1 MQKILLSIPDIHC
14 KSCEKLIHA
23 SLDNESWIQSVYV
36 FLDKKETE
44 VTYDEKKNNKNNIIK
59 LVSEWTGYVTTEKPS
74 QTNKVSED
82 IHRWHQ
88 MTSWMDGS
96 LKTEMPGEQATD
108 TNSKMISID
117 IDGMHCS
124 SCALLIE
131 KSLKKMPGVLQA
143 SVNFASEQAMVKID
157 PMTASKSELLK
168 AVENAWYTGAI
179 IDENHTSNE
188 MEKRIKET
196 KHWSRKFLRSAILSI
211 PMVAFMFY
219 DFFPGLLPWEKIIM
233 PRTAIISLILTV
245 PILCIIGADF
255 FKWARSALKMKT
267 FNMFSLISIGT
278 GVAFLYS
285 LYNLLLFFYQT
296 GSISG
301 VNGMKI
307 PNIYF
312 EVAGL
317 LIMFVSLGKFLE
329 AKAKWSTSQTIAKL
343 MGLAPKTAKVKRG
356 NTIIDLPIEQVKKWD
371 IIIVKPGEKV
381 PIDGIVVSWHSS
393 IDESMLTGESIPV
406 EKMVGAK
413 VFGWTINKLWSFEME
428 TTKVGNETALAQII
442 RLIQE
447 AQWSKA
453 PIQWFADKI
462 SAIFVP
468 TVIIIALLVF
478 LVWFFV
484 VGAGLTASLL
494 YFSAVIVIACPCALG
509 LATPT
514 ALMVGTGKWA
524 QHGILI
530 KWWEPLEK
538 LCKVDTIIFDKT
550 GTITEGKPEVT
561 NIIGINGY
569 DEQQLIQIAIGLEA
583 KSEHPLAE
591 AIVNYGKTHMLPMIG
606 NIENFEAI
614 PWKGV
619 QWEIH
624 GQIYLLGTKALL
636 AERHIGIENLY
647 QIEQLESEGKTVMLL
662 STDKE
667 MIGIVAVADTVKA
680 SSADAVA
687 RLKKAGLL
695 VYMITGDNQRTA
707 EAIARQVGI
716 DHVLAQ
722 VLPQH
727 KAAKVKE
734 LQNQWYIVAMVGD
747 GINDSPALT
756 QADVGIAMGSGA
768 DVAMESWSVVIMRN
782 NLNDVLT
789 AIKLSKAT
797 VNKIKQNMF
806 FALFYNTLW
815 IPIAAWLLATW
826 GLTLKPE
833 FAGLAMAMSSVSVVL
848 NSLLLRFF
856 HPKRRNWISL
866 FAPLIMTVIFISFFW
881 NFAQIG
887 NGQNSVFSAN
897 INNPWIKTDIN
908 QFIIHTPN
916 KIWFTPTGIPK
927 LFLGTDTITDEF
939 PIIEGT
945 GAMGSDWAEMI
956 LGYTEAQM
964 MKRERLISK
973 VGDSLSDFFGLWTV
987 KIVGILW
994 PTNTLLDESHIMNT
1008 RWFKYLAVNNN
1019 TVTMV
1024 ETPFD
1029 GEDMFYSYDQDNIP
1043 VQFKNIINPK
1053 KLTYNIDGK
1062 EYIAIY
1068 LWYDAA
1074 IEMRDGKEFSKVFDT
1089 IEENGKNYIIAWLPK
1104 KTYTLLD
1111 MMHFVPKGK

>member
-1 MQKILLSIPDIHC
+1 MTKIFLSIPEIHC
-14 KSCEKLIHA
+14 MSCEKLIRA
-23 SLDNESWIQSVYV
+23 SIDKEPWIKSVNVLVEKKEAEVDY
-36 FLDKKETE
+36 DKKLIE
-44 VTYDEKKNNKNNIIK
+44 KNNIIQIIH
-59 LVSEWTGYVTTEKPS
+59 EWTGYIVTEKWEHTPIES
-74 QTNKVSED
+74 VKQTNNEED
-82 IHRWHQ
+82 QETPTTKENNI
-88 MTSWMDGS
+88 
-96 LKTEMPGEQATD
+96 
-108 TNSKMISID
+108 NNKMISID

-131 KSLKKMPGVLQA
+131 KSLKKTPGVMQA
-143 SVNFASEQAMVKID
+143 SVNFSSEQAMIKID
-157 PMTASKSELLK
+157 PMMASKSELLK
-168 AVENAWYTGAI
+168 AVENAWYIWAI

-188 MEKRIKET
+188 MEKRVKET
-196 KHWSRKFLRSAILSI
+196 KHWSKKFIRSAILST

-219 DFFPGLLPWEKIIM
+219 DFFPGLLPREKIIM
-233 PRTAIISLILTV
+233 PRTAIISLILTT
-245 PILCIIGADF
+245 PILFIIGADF
-255 FKWARSALKMKT
+255 FKGTRSALKMKT
-267 FNMFSLISIGT
+267 FNMYSLICIWT
-278 GVAFLYS
+278 GVAFFYS
-285 LYNLLLFFYQT
+285 VYNFFLFAYQT
-296 GSISG
+296 WSFIGL
-301 VNGMKI
+301 NAEKI

-317 LIMFVSLGKFLE
+317 LIMFVALGKLLE

-356 NTIIDLPIEQVKKWD
+356 TMVVDIPIEQVKKWD
-371 IIIVKPGEKV
+371 IIIVRPGEKV
-381 PIDGIVVSWHSS
+381 PIDGILVAGHSS

-406 EKMVGAK
+406 EKMIGAK
-413 VFGWTINKLWSFEME
+413 VFGWTINKLGSFEME
-428 TTKVGNETALAQII
+428 TTKIGNETALAQII

-478 LVWFFV
+478 LVWFFGV
-484 VGAGLTASLL
+484 WAGLTSSLL

-524 QHGILI
+524 QNGILI
-530 KWWEPLEK
+530 KGGEPLEK
-538 LCKVDTIIFDKT
+538 LCKVNTIIFDKT

-561 NIIGINGY
+561 NIVGINGY
-569 DEQQLIQIAIGLEA
+569 NEQQLIQIAIALEA

-591 AIVNYGKTHMLPMIG
+591 AIVKYGKTNMLPMIG
-606 NIENFEAI
+606 NVEWFEAI
-614 PWKGV
+614 SGKGV
-619 QWEIH
+619 QWKIH
-624 GQIYLLGTKALL
+624 DQIYLLGTKALL
-636 AERHIGIENLY
+636 VEKHIGIENLH

-662 STDKE
+662 ATDKE
-667 MIGIVAVADTVKA
+667 MFGIVAVADTVKA
-680 SSADAVA
+680 SSAEAVA
-687 RLKKAGLL
+687 KLKKEWLV

-722 VLPQH
+722 VLPQD

-734 LQNQWYIVAMVGD
+734 LQDQWYIVAMVGD

-768 DVAMESWSVVIMRN
+768 DVAMESGSVVIMRN

-806 FALFYNTLW
+806 FALFYNVLW
-815 IPIAAWLLATW
+815 IPIAAGVLATW

-856 HPKRRNWISL
+856 HPKRKNWISW
-866 FAPLIMTVIFISFFW
+866 FAPVIMTILFISFFR
-881 NFAQIG
+881 NFAKIG
-887 NGQNSVFSAN
+887 NGQNLAFSAN
-897 INNPWIKTDIN
+897 IIAPEVKTDIN
-908 QFIIHTPN
+908 QFILNNPN
-916 KIWFTPTGIPK
+916 KIWFTPTWISKLLLWNNTIP
-927 LFLGTDTITDEF
+927 DEF

-945 GAMGSDWAEMI
+945 GRMTWQEAQMVIW
-956 LGYTEAQM
+956 YKEAQM

-973 VGDSLSDFFGLWTV
+973 VGDSLSWFFGLSTV

-994 PTNTLLDESHIMNT
+994 PTNTLLDETHIMNIS
-1008 RWFKYLAVNNN
+1008 WFSNLAINSSLS
-1019 TVTMV
+1019 MK
-1024 ETPFD
+1024 ETTFD
-1029 GEDMFYSYDQDNIP
+1029 GIDIYYAYDKKSIP
-1043 VQFKNIINPK
+1043 IQFKNLINPK
-1053 KLTYNIDGK
+1053 KTTYNLDDK

-1068 LWYDAA
+1068 LGYDVAE
-1074 IEMRDGKEFSKVFDT
+1074 EMKNEKEFSKIFDT
-1089 IEENGKNYIIAWLPK
+1089 IEENGKDYIIVWLPK

-1111 MMHFVPKGK
+1111 MMHFVSKDK

>member
-23 SLDNESWIQSVYV
+23 SLDGTKGIKSVSV

-44 VTYDEKKNNKNNIIK
+44 VNYDEKKTNKNNIIK
-59 LVSEWTGYVTTEKPS
+59 LVSEGTGYSAMEKGKEP
-74 QTNKVSED
+74 V
-82 IHRWHQ
+82 
-88 MTSWMDGS
+88 
-96 LKTEMPGEQATD
+96 PGKLLPETKNEALPVEQATD
-108 TNSKMISID
+108 TNSKMVSID

-131 KSLKKMPGVLQA
+131 KSLRKTPGVLQA
-143 SVNFASEQAMVKID
+143 SVNFSSEQAMIKID
-157 PMTASKSELLK
+157 PMTASKEELLK
-168 AVENAWYTGAI
+168 AVEAAGYRGNI
-179 IDENHTSNE
+179 VDENHASNE

-196 KHWSRKFLRSAILSI
+196 KHRGRKFLRSAILSI

-219 DFFPGLLPWEKIIM
+219 DFFPGLLPLEKIIM
-233 PRTAIISLILTV
+233 PWTAIISLILTT
-245 PILCIIGADF
+245 PILFIIGADF
-255 FKWARSALKMKT
+255 FKGAWSAFKMKT

-278 GVAFLYS
+278 GVAFFYS
-285 LYNLLLFFYQT
+285 LYNLFLFFYQT
-296 GSISG
+296 GSFIG
-301 VNGMKI
+301 LNAEKI

-317 LIMFVSLGKFLE
+317 LIMFVALGKFLE
-329 AKAKWSTSQTIAKL
+329 AKAKGSTSQTIAKL

-356 NTIIDLPIEQVKKWD
+356 TTIVDVPIEQVKKGD

-381 PIDGIVVSWHSS
+381 PIDGVLVSGHSS
-393 IDESMLTGESIPV
+393 IDESMLTGESIPI

-413 VFGWTINKLWSFEME
+413 VFGGTINKLGSFEME

-447 AQWSKA
+447 AQGSKA
-453 PIQWFADKI
+453 PIQGFADKI

-478 LVWFFV
+478 VVWFFI

-514 ALMVGTGKWA
+514 ALMVGTGKGA
-524 QHGILI
+524 QNGILI
-530 KWWEPLEK
+530 KGGEPLEK
-538 LCKVDTIIFDKT
+538 LCKVNTIIFDKT
-550 GTITEGKPEVT
+550 GTITEGKPQVT
-561 NIIGINGY
+561 DIVGVNGF
-569 DEQQLIQIAIGLEA
+569 DEQQLIQIAIALEA

-591 AIVNYGKTHMLPMIG
+591 AIVNHGKTNMIPMIG
-606 NIENFEAI
+606 NVDKFEAI
-614 PWKGV
+614 PGKGV
-619 QWEIH
+619 QGIIN
-624 GQIYLLGTKALL
+624 GQIYLFGTKVLL
-636 AERHIGIENLY
+636 AEKHIGIENLY

-662 STDKE
+662 ATDKE

-680 SSADAVA
+680 SSAEAVA
-687 RLKKAGLL
+687 RLKKAGLI

-727 KAAKVKE
+727 KAMKIKE
-734 LQNQWYIVAMVGD
+734 LQDQGYIVAMVGD

-768 DVAMESWSVVIMRN
+768 DVAMESGSVVIMRN
-782 NLNDVLT
+782 DLNDVLT

-806 FALFYNTLW
+806 FALFYNTLG
-815 IPIAAWLLATW
+815 IPIAAGVLATW

-848 NSLLLRFF
+848 NSLLLKFF
-856 HPKRRNWISL
+856 SPKKENRISL
-866 FAPLIMTVIFISFFW
+866 FAPFIMTVVFISFFW
-881 NFAQIG
+881 NFAKLG
-887 NGQNSVFSAN
+887 NGENITFGVN
-897 INNPWIKTDIN
+897 INNPGIKTDIN
-908 QFIIHTPN
+908 QFIINTPN
-916 KIWFTPTGIPK
+916 KIGFTPTGVPK
-927 LFLGTDTITDEF
+927 LFLGSDTITDEF

-945 GAMGSDWAEMI
+945 GVMGSDGAEMVI
-956 LGYTEAQM
+956 GYKEAQM
-964 MKRERLISK
+964 MKRERLINK
-973 VGDSLSDFFGLWTV
+973 VGDSLSGFFGLGTV
-987 KIVGILW
+987 KIVGILG
-994 PTNTLLDESHIMNT
+994 PTNTLLDEIHVMNT
-1008 RWFKYLAVNNN
+1008 RGFKFLAVKGNS
-1019 TVTMV
+1019 VTME
-1024 ETPFD
+1024 ETSFD
-1029 GEDMFYSYDQDNIP
+1029 GAEMFYSYDENNIP

-1053 KLTYNIDGK
+1053 KPIYTIDDK

-1068 LWYDAA
+1068 LGYDVAT
-1074 IEMRDGKEFSKVFDT
+1074 EMRGEKEFNKLFDT
-1089 IEENGKNYIIAWLPK
+1089 IEEDGKEYIIAGLPK

-1111 MMHFVPKGK
+1111 MMHFVPIGK

>member
-1 MQKILLSIPDIHC
+1 MTKILLSIPDIHC
-14 KSCEKLIHA
+14 NSCEKLIHA
-23 SLDNESWIQSVYV
+23 SVDNEPGIISVSV
-36 FLDKKETE
+36 FVEKKETE
-44 VTYDEKKNNKNNIIK
+44 VTYDEKKIHKNDIMK
-59 LVSEWTGYVTTEKPS
+59 LISEWTGYTVTEEWTH
-74 QTNKVSED
+74 
-82 IHRWHQ
+82 IHETTPVQ
-88 MTSWMDGS
+88 KNTAIEND
-96 LKTEMPGEQATD
+96 KIPGETVD
-108 TNSKMISID
+108 TKSKMVSID

-131 KSLKKMPGVLQA
+131 KSLRKMPGVLQA
-143 SVNFASEQAMVKID
+143 SVNFSSEQAMVKID

-168 AVENAWYTGAI
+168 AVENAWYVWAI

-188 MEKRIKET
+188 IEKRKKET
-196 KHWSRKFLRSAILSI
+196 KHRSRKLLRSAMLSV
-211 PMVAFMFY
+211 PMIAFMFY
-219 DFFPGLLPWEKIIM
+219 DFLPGLLPREKIIM
-233 PRTAIISLILTV
+233 PWTAMISLILTI
-245 PILCIIGADF
+245 PIVFIIGADF
-255 FKWARSALKMKT
+255 FKGAWSALKMKT

-285 LYNLLLFFYQT
+285 LYNLVLFFYQT

-301 VNGMKI
+301 LNGMKI

-356 NTIIDLPIEQVKKWD
+356 NTVIDVPIEQIKKWD
-371 IIIVKPGEKV
+371 IIMVKPGEKV
-381 PIDGIVVSWHSS
+381 PIDWVLVSWHSS

-428 TTKVGNETALAQII
+428 TTKIGNETALAQII

-462 SAIFVP
+462 SAVFVP

-478 LVWFFV
+478 LVWFFI

-524 QHGILI
+524 QNGILI
-530 KWWEPLEK
+530 KWGEPLEM

-550 GTITEGKPEVT
+550 GTITEGKPQVT
-561 NIIGINGY
+561 NIVGVNGY
-569 DEQQLIQIAIGLEA
+569 TEQQIIQIAIALEA

-591 AIVNYGKTHMLPMIG
+591 AIVNYGKIHILPMIG
-606 NIENFEAI
+606 NVDKFEAI
-614 PWKGV
+614 PGKGV
-619 QWEIH
+619 QWAIH
-624 GQIYLLGTKALL
+624 SQIYMLGTKTLL
-636 AERHIGIENLY
+636 AEKNIGIENIY

-662 STDKE
+662 ATDKE
-667 MIGIVAVADTVKA
+667 MIGILAVADTVKA
-680 SSADAVA
+680 SSAEAIA
-687 RLKKAGLL
+687 RLKKAGLI

-727 KAAKVKE
+727 KAMKIKE
-734 LQNQWYIVAMVGD
+734 LQDQWYMVAMVGD

-756 QADVGIAMGSGA
+756 QANVGIAMGSGA
-768 DVAMESWSVVIMRN
+768 DVAMEAWNVVIMRN
-782 NLNDVLT
+782 DLNDVLT
-789 AIKLSKAT
+789 AIQLSKAT

-815 IPIAAWLLATW
+815 IPIAAWVLATW
-826 GLTLKPE
+826 GLTLQPE

-856 HPKRRNWISL
+856 HPKKRNWISL
-866 FAPLIMTVIFISFFW
+866 FAPLIMTILFLSFFW
-881 NFAQIG
+881 KFAQIG
-887 NGQNSVFSAN
+887 NGQNIVFSAN

-927 LFLGTDTITDEF
+927 LFLGSDTITDEF

-945 GAMGSDWAEMI
+945 GLMWSEWAEMI
-956 LGYTEAQM
+956 LWYTEAQM
-964 MKRERLISK
+964 MKKERLISK
-973 VGDSLSDFFGLWTV
+973 VGDSLSGFFGLWTV

-1008 RWFKYLAVNNN
+1008 RWFKYLTVQGNS
-1019 TVTMV
+1019 VTMV

-1029 GEDMFYSYDQDNIP
+1029 GEDIFYSYDENNIP
-1043 VQFKNIINPK
+1043 LQFKNIINPK
-1053 KLTYNIDGK
+1053 KLTYTIDGK

-1068 LWYDAA
+1068 LGYDAA
-1074 IEMRDGKEFSKVFDT
+1074 QEMRDGKEFNKIFDT
-1089 IEENGKNYIIAWLPK
+1089 IEENGKNYIIAWLAK

-1111 MMHFVPKGK
+1111 MMHFVPKDK

>member
-23 SLDNESWIQSVYV
+23 SLDGTKGIKSVSV

-44 VTYDEKKNNKNNIIK
+44 VNYDEKKTNKNNIIK
-59 LVSEWTGYVTTEKPS
+59 LVSEWTGYSAMEKWKEPVPWKLLPE
-74 QTNKVSED
+74 TKNEALPV
-82 IHRWHQ
+82 
-88 MTSWMDGS
+88 
-96 LKTEMPGEQATD
+96 EQATD
-108 TNSKMISID
+108 TNSKMVSID

-131 KSLKKMPGVLQA
+131 KSLRKTPGVLQA
-143 SVNFASEQAMVKID
+143 SVNFSSEQAMIKID
-157 PMTASKSELLK
+157 PMTASKEELLK
-168 AVENAWYTGAI
+168 AVEAAWYRGNI
-179 IDENHTSNE
+179 VDENHASNE

-196 KHWSRKFLRSAILSI
+196 KHRGRKFLRSAILSI

-219 DFFPGLLPWEKIIM
+219 DFFPGLLPLEKIIM
-233 PRTAIISLILTV
+233 PWTAIISLILTT
-245 PILCIIGADF
+245 PILFIIGADF
-255 FKWARSALKMKT
+255 FKWAWSAFKMKT

-278 GVAFLYS
+278 GVAFFYS
-285 LYNLLLFFYQT
+285 LYNLFLFFYQT
-296 GSISG
+296 WSFIGL
-301 VNGMKI
+301 NAEKI

-317 LIMFVSLGKFLE
+317 LIMFVALGKFLE

-343 MGLAPKTAKVKRG
+343 MGLAPKTAKVKRWT
-356 NTIIDLPIEQVKKWD
+356 TIVDVPIEQVKKWD

-381 PIDGIVVSWHSS
+381 PIDGVLVSWHSS
-393 IDESMLTGESIPV
+393 IDESMLTGESIPI

-413 VFGWTINKLWSFEME
+413 VFGGTINKLWSFEME

-478 LVWFFV
+478 VVWFFI

-524 QHGILI
+524 QNGILI
-530 KWWEPLEK
+530 KWGEPLEK
-538 LCKVDTIIFDKT
+538 LCKVNTIIFDKT
-550 GTITEGKPEVT
+550 GTITEGKPQVT
-561 NIIGINGY
+561 DIVGVNGF
-569 DEQQLIQIAIGLEA
+569 DEQQLIQIAIALEA

-591 AIVNYGKTHMLPMIG
+591 AIVNHGKTNMIPMIG
-606 NIENFEAI
+606 NVDKFEAI

-619 QWEIH
+619 QWIIN
-624 GQIYLLGTKALL
+624 GQIYLFGTKVLL
-636 AERHIGIENLY
+636 AEKHIGIENLY

-662 STDKE
+662 ATDKE

-680 SSADAVA
+680 SSAEAVA
-687 RLKKAGLL
+687 RLKKAGLI

-727 KAAKVKE
+727 KAMKIKE
-734 LQNQWYIVAMVGD
+734 LQDQWYIVAMVGD

-782 NLNDVLT
+782 DLNDVLT

-815 IPIAAWLLATW
+815 IPIAAGVLATW

-848 NSLLLRFF
+848 NSLLLKFF
-856 HPKRRNWISL
+856 SPKKENRISL
-866 FAPLIMTVIFISFFW
+866 FAPFIMTVVFISFFW
-881 NFAQIG
+881 NFAKLG
-887 NGQNSVFSAN
+887 NGENITFWVN

-908 QFIIHTPN
+908 QFIINTPN
-916 KIWFTPTGIPK
+916 KIWFTPTGVPK
-927 LFLGTDTITDEF
+927 LFLGSDTITDEF

-945 GAMGSDWAEMI
+945 GVMWSDWAEMVI
-956 LGYTEAQM
+956 GYKEAQM
-964 MKRERLISK
+964 MKRERLINK
-973 VGDSLSDFFGLWTV
+973 VWDSLSGFFGLWTV

-994 PTNTLLDESHIMNT
+994 PTNTLLDEIHVMNT
-1008 RWFKYLAVNNN
+1008 RWFKFLAVKGNS
-1019 TVTMV
+1019 VTME
-1024 ETPFD
+1024 ETSFD
-1029 GEDMFYSYDQDNIP
+1029 GAEMFYSYDENNIP

-1053 KLTYNIDGK
+1053 KPIYTIDDK

-1068 LWYDAA
+1068 LGYDVAT
-1074 IEMRDGKEFSKVFDT
+1074 EMRWEKEFNKLFDT
-1089 IEENGKNYIIAWLPK
+1089 IEEDWKEYIIAWLPK

-1111 MMHFVPKGK
+1111 MMHFVPIGK